1 MTFYSV
7 GNVIIPTDGVIF
19 FKGVG
24 QPPTSIYIYIHTR
37 LWSSNILGKRWKCP
51 LLISAQTRFV
61 GVPVDDCDDHWTPLK
76 VVFPEVGS
84 RATFFLATMQVSY
97 LGIFFLKSF
106 NWTSLDRLG
115 PIHSFGLHPG
125 SQAFSRKVWWGRIAS
140 WRRKGGNVDRV
151 DPRFQ
156 TETPGVSW
164 SASIPTTHL
173 YPITSHYIPLYP
185 IISHHIPLSKEVGK
199 QYFRVT
205 DK

>member
-24 QPPTSIYIYIHTR
+24 QPPTSIYIYTQDCDLPIS
-37 LWSSNILGKRWKCP
+37 WAKRWKCP

-97 LGIFFLKSF
+97 LGMFFSKVF
-106 NWTSLDRLG
+106 QLDKLG
-115 PIHSFGLHPG
+115 PAWTDPFLWAPSWQPGFQQKGLMR
-125 SQAFSRKVWWGRIAS
+125 QNRILAPQR
-140 WRRKGGNVDRV
+140 WECG
-151 DPRFQ
+151 
-156 TETPGVSW
+156 
-164 SASIPTTHL
+164 
-173 YPITSHYIPLYP
+173 
-185 IISHHIPLSKEVGK
+185 
-199 QYFRVT
+199 
-205 DK
+205 